1 VSDEKGT
8 EIPYRIGVMGIV
20 LVTGEILKGE
30 GIQLSLPPEPYRFM
44 VKV

>member
-1 VSDEKGT
+1 MSERKDAD
-8 EIPYRIGVMGIV
+8 IPFRIGVMGIV

-30 GIQLSLPPEPYRFM
+30 DIQLVLPPEPHRFM